1 VGRYTVWATINR
13 SEFTVIP
20 GEGPPSF
27 ANGVSMFVDEPAEL
41 VWTIEA
47 GSWEEAMQK
56 FHVLQEWEP
65 YRPMECEDK

>member
-1 VGRYTVWATINR
+1 
-13 SEFTVIP
+13 
-20 GEGPPSF
+20 
-27 ANGVSMFVDEPAEL
+27 MFVDEPAEL